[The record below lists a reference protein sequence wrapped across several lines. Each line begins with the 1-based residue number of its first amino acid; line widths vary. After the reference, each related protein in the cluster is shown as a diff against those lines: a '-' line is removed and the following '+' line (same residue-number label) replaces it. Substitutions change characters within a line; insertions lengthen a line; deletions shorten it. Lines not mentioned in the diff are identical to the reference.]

1 MKWLDN
7 GHKKHNERGSLD
19 LEIRDMSHI
28 QSGHNK
34 FLKNSLLQID
44 RGQKQHS
51 RHRVG
56 TLFKTNEVINE
67 KDTQFQRNFPSFLQS
82 SYFEV
87 EDYEV
92 LRTMEV
98 SMEGCTLQNFS

>member
-19 LEIRDMSHI
+19 LEIRESYKKWS
-28 QSGHNK
+28 Q
-34 FLKNSLLQID
+34 QISKEQPASD
-44 RGQKQHS
+44 RQGQKQRS
-51 RHRVG
+51 RHRAG

-82 SYFEV
+82 SYFEM

-92 LRTMEV
+92 LRAMEV